1 MICGVYV
8 LATVIGPCD
17 GEIMRF
23 AGNEALDTAK
33 KVDEPP
39 VPILRVPV
47 KGRPSEVVT
56 EIGHTVAFERAVAV
70 VKGMIGAQDRFVGI
84 WPTAA
89 TGTTRDADTVPA
101 LSVTL

>member
-8 LATVIGPCD
+8 FGTVIGPCT

-33 KVDEPP
+33 KIEEPP
-39 VPILRVPV
+39 TPILRVPV

-56 EIGHTVAFERAVAV
+56 EIGHTVAFGRAVAV
-70 VKGMIGAQDRFVGI
+70 VNGITGAQDRFVGI
-84 WPTAA
+84 WPAAA
-89 TGTTRDADTVPA
+89 TGTTNDTDTDPA
-101 LSVTL
+101 ISVTP